1 MMGNVLTESDIS
13 GLFCSVTELSGAVP
27 YAVDVSFARRFRI
40 WKEQIIPDRR
50 LEVRREHSVEFVH
63 RMIDLLLADASRL
76 TDRAIAEN
84 IYMLISTIKEIDI
97 IVEDEI
103 KIYLDEIDK
112 IKLGML
118 K

>member
-1 MMGNVLTESDIS
+1 MGDVLTDSDIS
-13 GLFCSVTELSGAVP
+13 GLFCSITELSGATP
-27 YAVDVSFARRFRI
+27 YRIDVSFNRRFKI
-40 WKEQIIPDRR
+40 WKEQVLPDRLMDIR
-50 LEVRREHSVEFVH
+50 KEQSVEYIH

-76 TDRAIAEN
+76 TDRAIKEN
-84 IYMLISTIKEIDI
+84 VYTLISTIKEIDL

-112 IKLGML
+112 IKLSRL